1 MIKLAFALILFMVLS
16 SCASFNDLMGNSEK
30 PEIKPVVTVDGEPLT
45 KFSEDPNHAPITA
58 REYHHMNRE
67 KMEEDSQL
75 QAGAGSMWV
84 MEGQGAY
91 LFAQN
96 KVRREGDLLNVKIEG
111 SAEKEVQTKV
121 SVIRKLLKQL
131 EEEERKAKE
140 LQLQQALAAQQAA
153 ASGDAPRAPAAVT
166 PPTPAPVA
174 EKKDEKEEDVKIEN
188 VPTRI
193 VERMP
198 DGNYKVKGQSPF
210 MIGKKE
216 YKVLVMGIV
225 RPEDFNDD
233 GTSSN
238 KLLDSQIDV
247 VSLRRKE

>member
-1 MIKLAFALILFMVLS
+1 
-16 SCASFNDLMGNSEK
+16 
-30 PEIKPVVTVDGEPLT
+30 
-45 KFSEDPNHAPITA
+45 
-58 REYHHMNRE
+58 
-67 KMEEDSQL
+67 
-75 QAGAGSMWV
+75 MWV

>member
-1 MIKLAFALILFMVLS
+1 MGG
-16 SCASFNDLMGNSEK
+16 CASINDLLGNSEK
-30 PEIKPVVTVDGEPLT
+30 PPGPPPKPEIRVDGEPLT
-45 KFSEDPNHAPITA
+45 RFSEDPNRPPTTA
-58 REYHHMNRE
+58 REFHHMNKE

-96 KVRREGDLLNVKIEG
+96 KVRREGDFLNVKIEG
-111 SAEKEVQTKV
+111 SAQKEVETKV
-121 SVIRKLLKQL
+121 SVIKKLLKQL
-131 EEEERKAKE
+131 EDEERKAKE
-140 LQLQQALAAQQAA
+140 LAQQQALAAIQAEAA
-153 ASGDAPRAPAAVT
+153 ANADPSAPRSPAATAPALPV
-166 PPTPAPVA
+166 PPPVA
-174 EKKDEKEEDVKIEN
+174 EEKKEKEEEVKIEN

-216 YKVLVMGIV
+216 YKVLVMGII

-238 KLLDSQIDV
+238 KLLDPQIDV